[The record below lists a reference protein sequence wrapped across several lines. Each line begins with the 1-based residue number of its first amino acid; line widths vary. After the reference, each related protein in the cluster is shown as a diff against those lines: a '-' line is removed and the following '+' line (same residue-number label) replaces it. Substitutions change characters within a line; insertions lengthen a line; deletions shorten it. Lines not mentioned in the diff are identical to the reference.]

1 METAETKP
9 RELSMMLTDNSR
21 LLSRAPFYEQ
31 STRDHQTYAKYVATS
46 EEKTY
51 QSLVR
56 KVPQP
61 VIPTIFQSNVFILL
75 MKLGREFHTTQIQGF
90 FQLMPGLW
98 AGIGELHRQDKT
110 SLAAL
115 HRETLVLIGR
125 SLWTSKGRHP
135 SCSAIIGKVIQK
147 DSQNC
152 WPRRSLETIC
162 HTALKLYR
170 KSDKAE
176 FYFPVCS
183 LHLPSLLTWGEHQE
197 YLVKEILYM
206 VQYSTPVIATFA
218 LHFLFFP
225 WE

>member
-1 METAETKP
+1 MYSSC
-9 RELSMMLTDNSR
+9 LWN
-21 LLSRAPFYEQ
+21 
-31 STRDHQTYAKYVATS
+31 
-46 EEKTY
+46 
-51 QSLVR
+51 
-56 KVPQP
+56 
-61 VIPTIFQSNVFILL
+61 
-75 MKLGREFHTTQIQGF
+75 LGGSFTPYKFRGSSSSC
-90 FQLMPGLW
+90 LALW

-115 HRETLVLIGR
+115 HREMLVLIGR

-135 SCSAIIGKVIQK
+135 SCSAIIGKVFQK

-197 YLVKEILYM
+197 YLVQEILYM

-225 WE
+225 WELHWRVHISKHAMLQYKQVFGQRKKYLSVMDNQIPRTDLIPQFKNGKKTQNPCSQCH